1 MRGMGLSIILALSL
15 GLLSP
20 PASPPV
26 QDALVL
32 IRPADPLYHWPGCPV
47 VRDAKDI
54 LAMTQGQAAG
64 RGKKP
69 HADCDPNTL
78 AQTPEARQR
87 AEALKTPLFIVADDK
102 YYHRE
107 KCEKLGT
114 PSRKVSLDE
123 AAKKHFPCRTC
134 KPPIRPRPP
143 R

>member
-1 MRGMGLSIILALSL
+1 MGVVAILALSFW
-15 GLLSP
+15 LSSTP
-20 PASPPV
+20 GAAAA

-32 IRPADPLYHWPGCPV
+32 TRASDPLYHWPGCPV
-47 VRDAKDI
+47 VRDAKDV

-69 HADCDPNTL
+69 HADCDPANVR
-78 AQTPEARQR
+78 QTPGERKR
-87 AEALKTPLFIVADDK
+87 AEALKTPLYIASSDR

-123 AAKKHFPCRTC
+123 AAKKRFPCRTC

>member
-1 MRGMGLSIILALSL
+1 MGAFVILALSFW
-15 GLLSP
+15 LSANP
-20 PASPPV
+20 GGAAA

-32 IRPADPLYHWPGCPV
+32 IRPSDPLYHWPGCPV

-69 HADCDPNTL
+69 HADCDPANL
-78 AQTPEARQR
+78 SQTPEERKR
-87 AEALKTPLFIVADDK
+87 AEALKTPIFIASGDK

-107 KCEKLGT
+107 KCEKLAAG
-114 PSRKVSLDE
+114 SRKVTLDE